1 MFYEFEQMYN
11 DMWASQLVLVEKN
24 LPANAE
30 DIRNVGLIPGLGRSP
45 GEGHGNHSSVLAWR
59 ILGQRSLVGY
69 RPKGLQRIGHD

>member
-59 ILGQRSLVGY
+59 ILGQRSLVVY